1 MFIFILYLSNNIIPL
16 WFSIVISFLP
26 ITIILGTSSKASLG
40 RSSFSTKISFPLLI
54 LLSIN
59 SLLLILLSQC
69 TLWFYFK
76 ENHKNKKRT
85 QFTLSSFYYL
95 LFKYYLTI
103 WLTSFSSAF
112 STTFG
117 LTADISL
124 PMSIMLSIPNFI
136 AVLLQFVKFLFHLI
150 AEEGNLARLYIRF
163 ILNN

>member
-1 MFIFILYLSNNIIPL
+1 MAG
-16 WFSIVISFLP
+16 VITACIAIGAMAAVAVALAYTAGP
-26 ITIILGTSSKASLG
+26 AVTASANTMVKV
-40 RSSFSTKISFPLLI
+40 F
-54 LLSIN
+54 LLS
-59 SLLLILLSQC
+59 S
-69 TLWFYFK
+69 
-76 ENHKNKKRT
+76 
-85 QFTLSSFYYL
+85 
-95 LFKYYLTI
+95 
-103 WLTSFSSAF
+103 SFSSAF